1 MGGNMEL
8 SRINKQTMTSLEIA
22 ELTGKRHDNVMAD
35 IRNMLSTLYGEGGLL
50 NFQDTY
56 QNEQNK
62 QHYHIYRLPKREC
75 LILVSGYSVEL
86 RAKIIDR
93 WDELENAP
101 KDRTL
106 MIAEALIMANQFIEE
121 KDKYIAELE
130 PKAKFTNELIDGDD
144 KFRMDEVCSL
154 LHLTIGRNKFFSV
167 LRADN
172 ILKSDNSPKREY
184 IDQGY
189 FHVILKDTP
198 IGKKTVTLVTGKGLY
213 WLGQRYDHVRLKAI

>member
-1 MGGNMEL
+1 MEANMEL
-8 SRINKQTMTSLEIA
+8 STINTRTMTSLEIA
-22 ELTGKRHDNVMAD
+22 DLTEKEHKNVMAD
-35 IRNMLSTLYGEGGLL
+35 IRNMFTKLEIDSAKFSAQYKDSTGRTLPMFRLS
-50 NFQDTY
+50 
-56 QNEQNK
+56 
-62 QHYHIYRLPKREC
+62 KREC

-101 KDRTL
+101 KDRTI
-106 MIAEALIMANQFIEE
+106 MIAEALIMANQLLEE

-130 PKAKFTNELIDGDD
+130 PKAQFTNELIEGTD
-144 KFRMDEVCSL
+144 KFRIDEVCNL
-154 LHLTIGRNKFFSV
+154 LHTTIGRNKFFAL
-167 LRADN
+167 LRADK
-172 ILKSDNSPKREY
+172 ILKGDNSPHREY

-213 WLGQRYDHVRLKAI
+213 WLGQKYDHIRLKAI